1 MAVQWPPNNGP
12 PICAQQWA
20 ANMAA
25 PWLPT
30 SRLGGRPLS
39 GGHSASTWPHVLRP
53 PPTTWPTRLG
63 HHPRPAGRPRSAST
77 WLHVRPPSPSI
88 VAPRLGP
95 PPSTMAGPVRPT
107 LAVRGFH
114 LPSPSTSIA
123 RLGGRPNFGSPLEP
137 HWLSGRPPHAYWATN
152 SDHVSAPHCGR
163 PLGAPPRHRPP
174 IPFPLTQAGTKTECI
189 GAPPARARPR
199 IWVAT
204 KNPHPVR
211 GEGCMVGCG

>member
-1 MAVQWPPNNGP
+1 MAVHWSPNNGP
-12 PICAQQWA
+12 PFCAQQWA
-20 ANMAA
+20 PNMAA

-39 GGHSASTWPHVLRP
+39 GGHSASTWLHVLRP

-63 HHPRPAGRPRSAST
+63 HHLRPAGRPRSAST
-77 WLHVRPPSPSI
+77 WPHVSRPTSSI

-95 PPSTMAGPVRPT
+95 PPSTMVGPVRPT

-137 HWLSGRPPHAYWATN
+137 HGLSGRPPHAHWATN
-152 SDHVSAPHCGR
+152 SVHHSAPLWATTWR
-163 PLGAPPRHRPP
+163 T
-174 IPFPLTQAGTKTECI
+174 TQASSPEYHS
-189 GAPPARARPR
+189 P
-199 IWVAT
+199 
-204 KNPHPVR
+204 
-211 GEGCMVGCG
+211 